1 MINKIKV
8 LSDKAINL
16 IAAGEVVDRPASV
29 VKELVENSID
39 AGSTEI
45 EITIENGGKN
55 LIKISDNG
63 HGIEKDQISLAFE
76 RHATSKLDEND
87 LNNIK
92 SFGFRGEALPSIAAV
107 SEFKII
113 TRTSNSDSGWSMQIN
128 FGEKDQLSPCSHPM
142 GTTMIV
148 KNIFSAIPARLK
160 FLKSDVSEKNA
171 IIDIVER
178 IAVANQNVRVIL
190 SSDGK
195 TILDSRL
202 ETGFIKKVENIFG
215 EKIDENYVEV
225 KAESSSVKLSGFTSI
240 PTYNSS
246 STSKQYFFINN
257 RFIKDKLL
265 FGALK
270 AAYYNLIPD
279 GRHPSCFLF
288 LEIDPYEIDVNVH
301 PAKTEVRFRDSEKI
315 RSFIVGSIRNTI
327 RSMELKHSSTTKDTV
342 LQSFT
347 KNLSEDASVS
357 ATLSDNKVSNFRTY
371 SNYQNYSQPSKYS
384 QIQPKPYVNLNNFVP
399 TNNEQQPLIDIVELP
414 LGFAKFQIDNT
425 FIVSETSTGFVL
437 VDQHAAHER
446 IVLEEMKK
454 AKENNN
460 LESQLLLI
468 PEIVKLSQK
477 QVNSLVER
485 SNELLKFGFEIERN
499 GMTEVLVRKIPKMVS
514 KQEISVLVIDLAN
527 HLESNDSI
535 DLIAKISDEIL
546 GNIACHSSIRAGRK
560 MTIDEMNALLRQIE
574 TTELTGQCNHGR
586 PTFVHLDSKD
596 IAKIFQR

>member
-1 MINKIKV
+1 MLSKIKI

-16 IAAGEVVDRPASV
+16 IAAGEVVDRPCSV

-39 AGSTEI
+39 AGSTDI
-45 EITIENGGKN
+45 EISIENGGKN

-128 FGEKDQLSPCSHPM
+128 FGERDQLSPCSHPI

-148 KNIFSAIPARLK
+148 RNIFSAIPARLK

-178 IAVANQNVRVIL
+178 IAVANQNVRISL
-190 SSDGK
+190 ICDGK
-195 TILDSRL
+195 NILDSQNKSSFARKI
-202 ETGFIKKVENIFG
+202 ESIFG

-240 PTYNSS
+240 PTYNASS
-246 STSKQYFFINN
+246 SAKQYFFINN

-301 PAKTEVRFRDSEKI
+301 PAKTEVRFRDSEKV
-315 RSFIVGSIRNTI
+315 RSFIVGAIRNTI
-327 RSMELKHSSTTKDTV
+327 RSMELKHSTTTKDSV
-342 LQSFT
+342 VQGFLNNSSGEFFSNS
-347 KNLSEDASVS
+347 NLSESKAP
-357 ATLSDNKVSNFRTY
+357 TFKTY
-371 SNYQNYSQPSKYS
+371 SNYQNFSQSPASTANKIEAS
-384 QIQPKPYVNLNNFVP
+384 RNLNDFVP
-399 TNNEQQPLIDIVELP
+399 KEIEQKKLIDVVDLP

-446 IVLEEMKK
+446 IVLDQIQK
-454 AKENNN
+454 ARENNTI
-460 LESQLLLI
+460 ESQFLLI
-468 PEIVKLSQK
+468 PEVVKLSQK

-485 SNELLKFGFEIERN
+485 SSDLQKFGFEIERN
-499 GMTEVLVRKIPKMVS
+499 GMTEVLVRKIPKLVS
-514 KQEISVLVIDLAN
+514 KTETSTLIADIAS
-527 HLESNDSI
+527 HLESYDSV
-535 DLIAKISDEIL
+535 DLITKISDKIL

-560 MTIDEMNALLRQIE
+560 MTIEEMNSLLRQIE
-574 TTELTGQCNHGR
+574 TTELAGQCNHGR

>member
-1 MINKIKV
+1 MLSKIKI

-39 AGSTEI
+39 AGSTEV
-45 EITIENGGKN
+45 EISIENGGKN

-63 HGIEKDQISLAFE
+63 HGIEKDQIALAFE

-107 SEFKII
+107 SEFKIS
-113 TRTSNSDSGWSMQIN
+113 TRTKNSENAWTMEIN
-128 FGEKDQLSPCSHPM
+128 YGEKTTISPCSHSI

-148 KNIFSAIPARLK
+148 RNIFSAIPARLK
-160 FLKSDVSEKNA
+160 FLKSDSSEKNA

-190 SSDGK
+190 ISDGK
-195 TILDSRL
+195 TILDSKT
-202 ETGFIKKVENIFG
+202 ESQFSNKIESIFG

-225 KAESSSVKLSGFTSI
+225 KAESPSIKLTGFTSI
-240 PTYNSS
+240 PTYNASS
-246 STSKQYFFINN
+246 SSKQYFFINN

-301 PAKTEVRFRDSEKI
+301 PAKTEVRFRDSEKV
-315 RSFIVGSIRNTI
+315 RSFIVGALRNII
-327 RSMELKHSSTTKDTV
+327 RSMELKHASTTKESMITRFV
-342 LQSFT
+342 NNSYHEPI
-347 KNLSEDASVS
+347 KIKS
-357 ATLSDNKVSNFRTY
+357 LSDSTFNTYKTFQSDNYKPSELNSLNQNISLVSLNDF
-371 SNYQNYSQPSKYS
+371 
-384 QIQPKPYVNLNNFVP
+384 IPKK
-399 TNNEQQPLIDIVELP
+399 TEEKKLIEIIDHP

-425 FIVSETSTGFVL
+425 FIVSETSSGFVL

-446 IVLEEMKK
+446 IVLEQIKK
-454 AKENNN
+454 SREN
-460 LESQLLLI
+460 LDIESQFLLI
-468 PEIVKLSQK
+468 PEVIKLSQK
-477 QVNSLVER
+477 QVNSLIER
-485 SNELLKFGFEIERN
+485 SKELMEFGFEIERN
-499 GMTEVLVRKIPKMVS
+499 GTTEVLVRKIPVLVS
-514 KQEISVLVIDLAN
+514 KEEISILITDIAIN
-527 HLESNDSI
+527 LEANDSV
-535 DLIAKISDEIL
+535 DLINKISDEIL

-560 MTIDEMNALLRQIE
+560 MTIDEMNALLRLIE
-574 TTELTGQCNHGR
+574 TTELAGQCNHGR
-586 PTFVHLDSKD
+586 PTYVHLDSKD